1 MNDELGLLEKIDEVR
16 YRTGLDFESAR
27 NLLEEADWSILQA
40 LTNYEA
46 DKGKK
51 GYQFL
56 DKVKAMIGEGN
67 KTAIVI
73 KTDQD
78 TVAELPVTAG
88 VVGAVLAP
96 KLALLGAAACLL
108 TRCSVHLRKQPPAEE
123 TRIDN

>member
-1 MNDELGLLEKIDEVR
+1 MTDELGFLEKIDEVR

-40 LTNYEA
+40 LTDYESR
-46 DKGKK
+46 KEKK
-51 GYQFL
+51 GSQFV
-56 DKVKAMIGEGN
+56 DKIKTVIGEGN

-73 KTDQD
+73 KTNRD

-88 VVGAVLAP
+88 VVGAVFAP

-108 TRCSVHLRKQPPAEE
+108 TRCSVHLRKRPSAEE